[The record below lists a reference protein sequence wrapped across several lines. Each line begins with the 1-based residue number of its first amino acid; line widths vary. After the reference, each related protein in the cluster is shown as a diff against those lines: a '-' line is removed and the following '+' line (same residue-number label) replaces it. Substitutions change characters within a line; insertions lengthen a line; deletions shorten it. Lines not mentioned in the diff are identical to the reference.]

1 MSAIQLAPRRV
12 RRSGDGAFTWVTW
25 VCVGFLAIVVGMAVA
40 GPWIAPYDALQ
51 VDALDI
57 HALPSVNHLLGTDDT
72 GRDIFSRIIV
82 GARPSLVGPALVVL
96 TAALVGTLLAV
107 TAAWRRGWA
116 DALISRI
123 FDLLFAFPGLILA
136 IIAVTVFGRGL
147 LSPVLALAVSYVP
160 YIGRVVRVAALRER
174 SQPYVA
180 ALQIQGFSP
189 VWICVRHVV
198 PNLLPVVV
206 VQTSLAFG
214 YALLDL
220 AAISYI
226 GLGVQP
232 PDPEWGLM
240 VANGQSSI
248 LSGYPQQSIFAGLI
262 IVATVVCV
270 NLVGTRLAA
279 RVGGR

>member
-12 RRSGDGAFTWVTW
+12 RRSGDGSFTWVTW
-25 VCVGFLAIVVGMAVA
+25 ACVGFLAIVVGMAVA
-40 GPWIAPYDALQ
+40 GPWIAPHDALQ
-51 VDALDI
+51 VDAADI
-57 HALPSVNHLLGTDDT
+57 HALPSANHLLGTDDT

-96 TAALVGTLLAV
+96 TAALVGTLMAV
-107 TAAWRRGWA
+107 TAAWRGRAA

-147 LSPVLALAVSYVP
+147 LSPVLALAVAYVP

-189 VWICVRHVV
+189 AWICVRHVV